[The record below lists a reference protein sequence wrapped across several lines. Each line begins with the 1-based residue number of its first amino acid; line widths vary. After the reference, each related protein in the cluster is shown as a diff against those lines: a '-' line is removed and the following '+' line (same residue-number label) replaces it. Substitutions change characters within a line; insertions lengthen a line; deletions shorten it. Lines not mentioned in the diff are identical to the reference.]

1 MNKKAIK
8 ILIVSV
14 IIAVIVGGTIAGIV
28 VVNLDRQKEKLVV
41 YNWADYIDPANIEL
55 FEEYYKEKTGREIE
69 VVYSTFDTNETMM
82 TEVTKGDSQIDLVC
96 PSEYSIQKLRDKNLL
111 LPLDMSDG
119 DYEYINNV
127 YPAIRDRVES
137 IFGAEMNGYFVPY
150 MWGTLGIMYN
160 VEKVRKED
168 LEAGWGILWNK
179 AGNPDLEGKILV
191 KDSVRDVYA
200 ATVCYLKE
208 EGKLDGTPYETLTI
222 EQLINKVDDTLLK
235 MCETAL
241 LEQRNHI
248 KGYEV
253 DFGKDD
259 MINKIAYVDL
269 AWSGDAM
276 YAIEESYKEDT
287 TFINRATG
295 EETNYLLD
303 YFVPEI
309 GGNVWFDGWA
319 IPKTAQ
325 NIPAAKEFINFMC
338 RPDVAM
344 RNMMEIGYSCSF
356 DPEKFISGEDEFS
369 IEAINCLIENE
380 YVWEITDEEI
390 AEYYPEGDGI
400 IKEIDGVKY
409 DLTEFFGDERRYPDF
424 ESDTEGKLG
433 VMQDF
438 GANNDAVVSMWE
450 RVKGGDEFPWKL
462 IVAIVVSIAIV
473 AGVFGICFLVRHVKS
488 KRQPHIDADSEQQ
501 TA

>member
-28 VVNLDRQKEKLVV
+28 VVNLDRKKEKLVV
-41 YNWADYIDPANIEL
+41 YNWADYIDPANITL
-55 FEEYYKEKTGREIE
+55 FEEYYKQKTGKEIE

-96 PSEYSIQKLRDKNLL
+96 PSEYSIQKLKEKNLL
-111 LPLDMSDG
+111 QPLDMSDG
-119 DYEYINNV
+119 DYEFISNV

-179 AGNPDLEGKILV
+179 ANNPELEGKILV

-208 EGKLDGTPYETLTI
+208 EGKLDGTPYAALSI
-222 EQLINKVDDTLLK
+222 EQLINTVDNTLLK
-235 MCETAL
+235 MCETVL
-241 LEQRNHI
+241 LEQRKHI

-276 YAIEESYKEDT
+276 YAIEESYNPDK
-287 TFINRATG
+287 TFKTLQPAKKRITFWITSSRQLKSTAKKKSSATYG
-295 EETNYLLD
+295 LTAGQSRKPRKTSRRQRNSSTLCA
-303 YFVPEI
+303 VPTSRCVI
-309 GGNVWFDGWA
+309 
-319 IPKTAQ
+319 
-325 NIPAAKEFINFMC
+325 
-338 RPDVAM
+338 
-344 RNMMEIGYSCSF
+344 
-356 DPEKFISGEDEFS
+356 
-369 IEAINCLIENE
+369 
-380 YVWEITDEEI
+380 
-390 AEYYPEGDGI
+390 
-400 IKEIDGVKY
+400 
-409 DLTEFFGDERRYPDF
+409 
-424 ESDTEGKLG
+424 
-433 VMQDF
+433 
-438 GANNDAVVSMWE
+438 
-450 RVKGGDEFPWKL
+450 
-462 IVAIVVSIAIV
+462 
-473 AGVFGICFLVRHVKS
+473 
-488 KRQPHIDADSEQQ
+488 
-501 TA
+501 